1 MSWITIAV
9 FAILILFGVSGW
21 SKGIIRTAVS
31 LAAMVVTF
39 IVCVWVTPSL
49 CKNVKE
55 NTQVYDNL
63 QKSIYNFIIEDDK
76 AAGESL
82 SDEEA
87 VIISIS
93 QLEEYAGQIQKN
105 VNDIMKKL
113 NLPESVIGSGN
124 GNGSYMQDVFHV
136 TGNAQ
141 VTMKNIMAAVIAAK
155 LAGLALNAIIYIA
168 VYLVVFAILKI
179 VFAVTGVVG
188 RLPLIYQANKLL
200 GLAFGIIEGLVIVW
214 LLFVVITA
222 CSNMQWAAKALI
234 EIGKNDLLSL
244 IYNHN
249 FIIKTITKTV

>member
-9 FAILILFGVSGW
+9 FAILILFGLSGW

-63 QKSIYNFIIEDDK
+63 QKSIYNFIIEDENFNK
-76 AAGESL
+76 
-82 SDEEA
+82 EA

-214 LLFVVITA
+214 LLFAVITA

>member
-1 MSWITIAV
+1 MSWVTIAV

-63 QKSIYNFIIEDDK
+63 QKSIYNFIIEDENFNK

-141 VTMKNIMAAVIAAK
+141 VTIKNILAAGIAAK
-155 LAGLALNAIIYIA
+155 L
-168 VYLVVFAILKI
+168 
-179 VFAVTGVVG
+179 
-188 RLPLIYQANKLL
+188 
-200 GLAFGIIEGLVIVW
+200 
-214 LLFVVITA
+214 
-222 CSNMQWAAKALI
+222 
-234 EIGKNDLLSL
+234 D
-244 IYNHN
+244 
-249 FIIKTITKTV
+249 

>member
-1 MSWITIAV
+1 MSWVTIAV

-63 QKSIYNFIIEDDK
+63 QKSIYNFIIEDENFNK

-93 QLEEYAGQIQKN
+93 QLEEYAGQN
-105 VNDIMKKL
+105 TKKC
-113 NLPESVIGSGN
+113 
-124 GNGSYMQDVFHV
+124 
-136 TGNAQ
+136 
-141 VTMKNIMAAVIAAK
+141 K
-155 LAGLALNAIIYIA
+155 
-168 VYLVVFAILKI
+168 
-179 VFAVTGVVG
+179 
-188 RLPLIYQANKLL
+188 
-200 GLAFGIIEGLVIVW
+200 
-214 LLFVVITA
+214 
-222 CSNMQWAAKALI
+222 
-234 EIGKNDLLSL
+234 
-244 IYNHN
+244 
-249 FIIKTITKTV
+249 

>member
-9 FAILILFGVSGW
+9 FAILILFGLSGW

-63 QKSIYNFIIEDDK
+63 QKSIYNFIIEDENFNK

-105 VNDIMKKL
+105 LNDIKKKHNLHESLIERGNANGRYMK
-113 NLPESVIGSGN
+113 
-124 GNGSYMQDVFHV
+124 DVFHE
-136 TGNAQ
+136 T
-141 VTMKNIMAAVIAAK
+141 
-155 LAGLALNAIIYIA
+155 
-168 VYLVVFAILKI
+168 
-179 VFAVTGVVG
+179 
-188 RLPLIYQANKLL
+188 
-200 GLAFGIIEGLVIVW
+200 
-214 LLFVVITA
+214 
-222 CSNMQWAAKALI
+222 
-234 EIGKNDLLSL
+234 
-244 IYNHN
+244 
-249 FIIKTITKTV
+249 

>member
-9 FAILILFGVSGW
+9 FAILILFGLSGW

-63 QKSIYNFIIEDDK
+63 QKSIYNFIIEDDNFNK

-214 LLFVVITA
+214 LL
-222 CSNMQWAAKALI
+222 
-234 EIGKNDLLSL
+234 LLSL
-244 IYNHN
+244 QHAVICNGQLKLLLKLAKMIYFRL
-249 FIIKTITKTV
+249 FIIIIL

>member
-63 QKSIYNFIIEDDK
+63 QKSIYNFIIEDENFNK

-105 VNDIMKKL
+105 VCLKVL
-113 NLPESVIGSGN
+113 LAV
-124 GNGSYMQDVFHV
+124 V
-136 TGNAQ
+136 TE
-141 VTMKNIMAAVIAAK
+141 MAAIC
-155 LAGLALNAIIYIA
+155 
-168 VYLVVFAILKI
+168 
-179 VFAVTGVVG
+179 
-188 RLPLIYQANKLL
+188 R
-200 GLAFGIIEGLVIVW
+200 
-214 LLFVVITA
+214 
-222 CSNMQWAAKALI
+222 M
-234 EIGKNDLLSL
+234 
-244 IYNHN
+244 
-249 FIIKTITKTV
+249 

>member
-63 QKSIYNFIIEDDK
+63 QRSIYNFIIEDENFNK

-93 QLEEYAGQIQKN
+93 CYRKCTSDNEKYNGCGDCCKTGWTCIECNNLHSGVSGCVCNIKDCVCCYRGGWKTA
-105 VNDIMKKL
+105 VNI
-113 NLPESVIGSGN
+113 SGKQTSWSCIWN
-124 GNGSYMQDVFHV
+124 Y
-136 TGNAQ
+136 
-141 VTMKNIMAAVIAAK
+141 
-155 LAGLALNAIIYIA
+155 
-168 VYLVVFAILKI
+168 
-179 VFAVTGVVG
+179 
-188 RLPLIYQANKLL
+188 
-200 GLAFGIIEGLVIVW
+200 
-214 LLFVVITA
+214 
-222 CSNMQWAAKALI
+222 
-234 EIGKNDLLSL
+234 
-244 IYNHN
+244 
-249 FIIKTITKTV
+249 

>member
-1 MSWITIAV
+1 MSWVTIAV

-63 QKSIYNFIIEDDK
+63 QKSIYNFIIEDENFNK

-105 VNDIMKKL
+105 VNDIMMKL
-113 NLPESVIGSGN
+113 NLPESVFGSGN
-124 GNGSYMQDVFHV
+124 GIGSYLQDVFHV
-136 TGNAQ
+136 
-141 VTMKNIMAAVIAAK
+141 
-155 LAGLALNAIIYIA
+155 
-168 VYLVVFAILKI
+168 
-179 VFAVTGVVG
+179 
-188 RLPLIYQANKLL
+188 
-200 GLAFGIIEGLVIVW
+200 
-214 LLFVVITA
+214 
-222 CSNMQWAAKALI
+222 S
-234 EIGKNDLLSL
+234 
-244 IYNHN
+244 
-249 FIIKTITKTV
+249 

>member
-63 QKSIYNFIIEDDK
+63 QKSIYNFIIEDENFNK

-168 VYLVVFAILKI
+168 VYLVVFA
-179 VFAVTGVVG
+179 VTGVVG

-214 LLFVVITA
+214 LLFAVITA

>member
-63 QKSIYNFIIEDDK
+63 QRSIYNFIIEDENFNK

-136 TGNAQ
+136 TGNAPSDNEKYNGCGDCCKTGWTCIECNNLHSG
-141 VTMKNIMAAVIAAK
+141 VSGCVCNIKDCVCCYGGGWKTAVNI
-155 LAGLALNAIIYIA
+155 
-168 VYLVVFAILKI
+168 
-179 VFAVTGVVG
+179 
-188 RLPLIYQANKLL
+188 
-200 GLAFGIIEGLVIVW
+200 
-214 LLFVVITA
+214 
-222 CSNMQWAAKALI
+222 S
-234 EIGKNDLLSL
+234 GKQTSWSCIWN
-244 IYNHN
+244 Y
-249 FIIKTITKTV
+249 

>member
-1 MSWITIAV
+1 MSWVTIAV

-21 SKGIIRTAVS
+21 RKGIIRTAVS

-63 QKSIYNFIIEDDK
+63 QKSIYNFIIEDENFNK

-168 VYLVVFAILKI
+168 VYLVVFAI
-179 VFAVTGVVG
+179 
-188 RLPLIYQANKLL
+188 YQANKLL

-214 LLFVVITA
+214 LLFAVITA

>member
-1 MSWITIAV
+1 MSWVTIAV

-21 SKGIIRTAVS
+21 RKGIIRTAVS

-63 QKSIYNFIIEDDK
+63 QKSIYNFIIEDENFNK

-113 NLPESVIGSGN
+113 NQE
-124 GNGSYMQDVFHV
+124 
-136 TGNAQ
+136 
-141 VTMKNIMAAVIAAK
+141 KAK
-155 LAGLALNAIIYIA
+155 WKDDPNKVAIDKEN
-168 VYLVVFAILKI
+168 LK
-179 VFAVTGVVG
+179 
-188 RLPLIYQANKLL
+188 LKKKELENK
-200 GLAFGIIEGLVIVW
+200 EW
-214 LLFVVITA
+214 
-222 CSNMQWAAKALI
+222 
-234 EIGKNDLLSL
+234 
-244 IYNHN
+244 
-249 FIIKTITKTV
+249 